1 MAHLIGVYRGTRG
14 PLYPLSRFLGAYS
27 CDLARLSENRTGIS
41 PAWKAMVD
49 RLTADGHSHELVSS
63 KTASVALSQASA
75 GREPCILI
83 DDDHGDVAM
92 IADWNDLSLADGDIE
107 RYERILRSK
116 LLMY

>member
-14 PLYPLSRFLGAYS
+14 PLYPLARFLGAYS
-27 CDLARLSENRTGIS
+27 CDLAKLSENRTGIS
-41 PAWKAMVD
+41 PAWKAMVE
-49 RLTADGHSHELVSS
+49 RLVADGHSHELVSP

-83 DDDHGDVAM
+83 DDDEGDVAM

>member
-1 MAHLIGVYRGTRG
+1 MAHLIGVYRGSRG
-14 PLYPLSRFLGAYS
+14 ALYPLARFLGAYS
-27 CDLARLSENRTGIS
+27 CDLARLSENRTGLS

-49 RLTADGHSHELVSS
+49 RLAADGHHHELVSPKS
-63 KTASVALSQASA
+63 ASPAISQASA

>member
-14 PLYPLSRFLGAYS
+14 ALYPLARFLGAYS
-27 CDLARLSENRTGIS
+27 CDLAKLSENRTGLS

-49 RLTADGHSHELVSS
+49 RLVTDGHQHELVSA
-63 KTASVALSQASA
+63 KAASPAISRASS

-83 DDDHGDVAM
+83 DDDNGDVAM
-92 IADWNDLSLADGDIE
+92 IADWNDLSLADGDID